1 MGVSNTLPFLES
13 KAQEPAND
21 NNVGGNIQLKYGM
34 GYGRYFKLV
43 HGGLPYGNPREL
55 WNIAILIAI

>member
-1 MGVSNTLPFLES
+1 
-13 KAQEPAND
+13 
-21 NNVGGNIQLKYGM
+21 M

-55 WNIAILIAI
+55 WNIAILIAIFSKYIAKSST